1 MSTPGTPAWLEAPT
15 GDLAA
20 SRDFYTGLL
29 GWTYQEAFEG
39 YTIALVD
46 GTPVAGLYPPSTSAQ
61 GTPPGWSLY
70 LHTAD
75 LARTSA
81 QAAEL
86 GAKTIMGPLEIP
98 GKGHVQLVTD
108 PAGAVIG
115 FWQATADE
123 SVLVGQPGALAWQEV
138 VTRDTDVADDFYRS
152 LFGYEERQVG
162 DGELDYVVWSVDGTE
177 VAGRLR
183 MGADFPPDLA
193 PHWMVY
199 FAVSPEVGTDKAAE
213 RIPELGG
220 TVDVAPFDSPYGRI
234 AVVRDPYG
242 SVFSLI
248 TPAWPTTPDA

>member
-1 MSTPGTPAWLEAPT
+1 MSTPGTPAWLETPT
-15 GDLAA
+15 GDPTA
-20 SRDFYTGLL
+20 SRDFYTGLF
-29 GWTYQEAFEG
+29 GWTYQEAYEG

-46 GTPVAGLYPPSTSAQ
+46 GVPVAGLYPPSAA
-61 GTPPGWSLY
+61 TPPGWLLY

-75 LARTSA
+75 LDRTSA
-81 QAAEL
+81 LAAEL
-86 GAKTIMGPLEIP
+86 GAKTVMGPLEIP

-108 PAGAVIG
+108 PAGAVVG

-123 SVLVGQPGALAWQEV
+123 SVLVGRPGALAWQEV
-138 VTRDTDVADDFYRS
+138 VTRDTEVADAFYRS
-152 LFGYEERQVG
+152 VFGYEERQVG
-162 DGELDYVVWSVDGTE
+162 DGEQLDYKVWSVGGTE

-183 MGADFPPDLA
+183 MGPDFPPDLT

-213 RIPELGG
+213 QATALGG
-220 TVDVAPFDSPYGRI
+220 TVDVQPFDSPYGRI

-242 SVFSLI
+242 SAFSLI

>member
-20 SRDFYTGLL
+20 SRDFYTGLF

-39 YTIALVD
+39 YSVALLD
-46 GTPVAGLYPPSTSAQ
+46 GVPVAGLYPPAAEA
-61 GTPPGWSLY
+61 TPPGWLLY

-86 GAKTIMGPLEIP
+86 GAKTVVGPLEIP

-108 PAGAVIG
+108 PVGAVVG
-115 FWQATADE
+115 FWQATADAP
-123 SVLVGQPGALAWQEV
+123 LALGRPGALAWQEV
-138 VTRDTDVADDFYRS
+138 VSRDTDVTDGFYRS

-162 DGELDYVVWSVDGTE
+162 DGEQLDYEVWSVDGTE

-183 MGADFPPDLA
+183 MGPEFPPDLA

-199 FAVSPEVGTDKAAE
+199 FAVSAEVGTDQAAGQVTA
-213 RIPELGG
+213 LGG
-220 TVDVAPFDSPYGRI
+220 TVDVQPFDSPYGRI

-242 SVFSLI
+242 SAFSLI